1 MLLLAVGGFGVP
13 VASSAQENDRAALV
27 ARDTATGGA
36 HWTTTTNGTRSASLG
51 TWHSVTTDGD
61 GRVTRLSLEDS
72 NLTGAT
78 PPALGTVTTLRN
90 QEDLTD
96 EQCEALSHAL
106 GMSVEDI
113 RALGLSPDELP
124 LARQLPAG
132 PAHLVV
138 TPRDNGWKQAIR
150 RARRSQEKLGGK
162 FAHNSSS
169 LFL

>member
-1 MLLLAVGGFGVP
+1 M
-13 VASSAQENDRAALV
+13 
-27 ARDTATGGA
+27 
-36 HWTTTTNGTRSASLG
+36 
-51 TWHSVTTDGD
+51 
-61 GRVTRLSLEDS
+61 TRLSLEDS
-72 NLTGAT
+72 NLPGAI
-78 PPALGTVTTLRN
+78 PSALGTVTTLRN

-96 EQCEALSHAL
+96 EQYEALS
-106 GMSVEDI
+106 MSVEDI

>member
-1 MLLLAVGGFGVP
+1 MLLLAVGGLGVP
-13 VASSAQENDRAALV
+13 VASSAQENDRAAV
-27 ARDTATGGA
+27 TRARHRDRR
-36 HWTTTTNGTRSASLG
+36 GTLDHHDQRDQSASLG
-51 TWHSVTTDGD
+51 TWHGVTTDGD

-72 NLTGAT
+72 NLTGAI
-78 PPALGTVTTLRN
+78 PPALGTVTTLRK

-96 EQCEALSHAL
+96 EQYEALSHAL

-132 PAHLVV
+132 LAHLVV
-138 TPRDNGWKQAIR
+138 TPRDNGWRQAIR

-169 LFL
+169 LFI